1 MTNNRIIPYLAV
13 CASVVLLLCMNAC
26 NPKAK
31 AVSGNTVTV
40 KMETQIISSGFIRV
54 RFSTNKEAYYHIGI
68 VPKEEVPDIKS
79 ASGAK
84 GFMALMLDRA
94 YAEYLLW
101 RSDLLEQGMPYVA
114 EFATHSLHYGTVDYD
129 FTLLKPDTEYLIFA
143 FPVNAQTNQPD
154 GRLFVDNIATTKKSA
169 YEDDL
174 DFEYRVRGY
183 WDYVYPVSLK
193 GELLNYVPWTGATAD
208 SVDLREAGYASPEA
222 YFLELFSS
230 YMLFQES
237 DRVHFGIYIQ
247 NNNGEGDGTS
257 FTDFESGHT
266 YYSAIALMD
275 GYLSQKASVIY
286 KFRWAGE
293 DTQFLFNHEDGLKTD
308 W

>member
-1 MTNNRIIPYLAV
+1 MTNNRITPFLAV
-13 CASVVLLLCMNAC
+13 SAAFVLLLCLNAC
-26 NPKAK
+26 NPKVK
-31 AVSGNTVTV
+31 AVSGDQVEV
-40 KMETQIISSGFIRV
+40 KLETQIISSGFMRV

-68 VPKEEVPDIKS
+68 VPKQDAPDIS
-79 ASGAK
+79 SVSGAK

-101 RSDLLEQGMPYVA
+101 RSDLLAQGTPYVA
-114 EFATHSLHYGTVDYD
+114 EFATHSLQYGSVEHD

-154 GRLFVDNIATTKKSA
+154 GRLFVQNIATTQKSA

-174 DFEYRVRGY
+174 EFEYRIRGY

-193 GELLNYVPWTGATAD
+193 GELLNYVPWAGATAD
-208 SVDLREAGYASPEA
+208 SAELREAGYARPA
-222 YFLELFSS
+222 IYFLELFDE
-230 YMLFQES
+230 YTTFQES

-257 FTDFESGHT
+257 YTCFLPGHT
-266 YYSAIALMD
+266 YYTGIALMD
-275 GYLSQKASVIY
+275 GYLSKKASVIY
-286 KFRWAGE
+286 KFHWTDE
-293 DTQFLFNHEDGLKTD
+293 DTQYLFHHADGLKTD